1 MVILMD
7 LYELSSLLVF
17 TRVFPGQMRHTQ
29 DKVSEEHERLKLYV
43 NDLRKRY
50 DDVRSTKTRKQ
61 MNLDK
66 VTDSIRDL
74 QRDAVK
80 FVDEDTPTTRH
91 IRMLENRL
99 DKSLIK
105 YNEAH
110 SIRKTYE
117 QIVSRLR
124 EERIGFDNQLQAI
137 ERTLKAKE
145 HDLEELVLMSHDA
158 NHAKDQAK
166 AELIRAEY
174 QLHVER
180 ANRDKDIHE
189 RRAQVK
195 ATQEINAKI
204 AARDH
209 KRAEIKREAQG
220 DLSAQDE
227 KELSAMVLKNEITH
241 ENNKKELE
249 ARQKRVTNYEDAFQ
263 KIKNATG
270 VNDFQ
275 EVIQKI
281 LSQEGTK
288 ANLKNMVKEVQR
300 SIDALQE
307 QKIRERNAMEDIK
320 YSGSGPSGLRKAVD
334 QLEAELSV
342 AMASLNME
350 KDCYEAAAKALLAVK
365 SAVQQIIDKAERLK
379 VDSSTLPILTD
390 ETLSE
395 VLHVCE
401 FRLLKALDL
410 VSNDVDADRGAVGS
424 VDSAFSTMDLSTLSD
439 NNLRI
444 STTLNTEAFGA
455 CDDDDLD
462 DDGDEVMDRSTLKST
477 SLMSSPE
484 PRLGGTGGSKASSSS
499 GRTSRAKRP
508 DME

>member
-1 MVILMD
+1 MRV
-7 LYELSSLLVF
+7 LV
-17 TRVFPGQMRHTQ
+17 RGVVVVRGADVRARARPRCSDWTQ

-43 NDLRKRY
+43 QDLRKRY
-50 DDVRSTKTRKQ
+50 NEVKSTKTQKQ
-61 MNLDK
+61 KNLDK

-80 FVDEDTPTTRH
+80 YVEEDTPTTRH

-105 YNEAH
+105 FNEAH

-180 ANRDKDIHE
+180 ANRDEALQE

-195 ATQEINAKI
+195 TTQEMNAKI
-204 AARDH
+204 AARDT

-220 DLSAQDE
+220 DLSEQDE
-227 KELSAMVLKNEITH
+227 KELSAAILKNELTH

-275 EVIQKI
+275 GARAPPGGGRPARARVTVGI
-281 LSQEGTK
+281 LG
-288 ANLKNMVKEVQR
+288 
-300 SIDALQE
+300 
-307 QKIRERNAMEDIK
+307 
-320 YSGSGPSGLRKAVD
+320 
-334 QLEAELSV
+334 
-342 AMASLNME
+342 
-350 KDCYEAAAKALLAVK
+350 
-365 SAVQQIIDKAERLK
+365 
-379 VDSSTLPILTD
+379 
-390 ETLSE
+390 
-395 VLHVCE
+395 
-401 FRLLKALDL
+401 
-410 VSNDVDADRGAVGS
+410 
-424 VDSAFSTMDLSTLSD
+424 
-439 NNLRI
+439 
-444 STTLNTEAFGA
+444 
-455 CDDDDLD
+455 
-462 DDGDEVMDRSTLKST
+462 
-477 SLMSSPE
+477 
-484 PRLGGTGGSKASSSS
+484 
-499 GRTSRAKRP
+499 
-508 DME
+508 

>member
-1 MVILMD
+1 MQP
-7 LYELSSLLVF
+7 
-17 TRVFPGQMRHTQ
+17 RPRQ

-61 MNLDK
+61 HNLDK

-99 DKSLIK
+99 DKNLIK

-117 QIVSRLR
+117 QIVARLR

-166 AELIRAEY
+166 AELIRSEY

-180 ANRDKDIHE
+180 ANRDKDLQE

-195 ATQEINAKI
+195 ATQEMNAKI

-227 KELSAMVLKNEITH
+227 KELTAIVLKNDITH

-249 ARQKRVTNYEDAFQ
+249 ARQKCVTNYEEAFQ

-288 ANLKNMVKEVQR
+288 ANLKNMVKDVQR

-307 QKIRERNAMEDIK
+307 QKLRERNAMEDIK

-334 QLEAELSV
+334 QLEAELSE
-342 AMASLNME
+342 AQGNMNTE
-350 KDCYEAAAKALLAVK
+350 RELYEASAKSLLAVK
-365 SAVQQIIDKAERLK
+365 SAVQQIIDKADRLK
-379 VDSSTLPILTD
+379 VDSTTLPILTD
-390 ETLSE
+390 ETLGE
-395 VLHVCE
+395 VLQVCE

-410 VSNDVDADRGAVGS
+410 ITNDTDADRGAVGGM
-424 VDSAFSTMDLSTLSD
+424 DSAYSTMDMSTLSD

-444 STTLNTEAFGA
+444 STTLDPEAFGA
-455 CDDDDLD
+455 GDDDELE
-462 DDGDEVMDRSTLKST
+462 DDGDDVMDRSTLKST
-477 SLMSSPE
+477 SKETLDLMAASPE
-484 PRLGGTGGSKASSSS
+484 PKGGLHGL
-499 GRTSRAKRP
+499 
-508 DME
+508 

>member
-1 MVILMD
+1 
-7 LYELSSLLVF
+7 
-17 TRVFPGQMRHTQ
+17 
-29 DKVSEEHERLKLYV
+29 
-43 NDLRKRY
+43 
-50 DDVRSTKTRKQ
+50 
-61 MNLDK
+61 MNLDR

-288 ANLKNMVKEVQR
+288 ANLKNMVKEIQR

-307 QKIRERNAMEDIK
+307 QKLRERNAMEDIK
-320 YSGSGPSGLRKAVD
+320 YSGSGPSGLRKVVD

-342 AMASLNME
+342 TQANLNKE
-350 KDCYEAAAKALLAVK
+350 KDSYEAAAKSLLAVK

-401 FRLLKALDL
+401 FRLLKAFDL
-410 VSNDVDADRGAVGS
+410 VPSDADVDRGS
-424 VDSAFSTMDLSTLSD
+424 VSVGGADSAFSTMDLSTLSD

-444 STTLNTEAFGA
+444 STTLNPEAFGA
-455 CDDDDLD
+455 CDDDELD

-484 PRLGGTGGSKASSSS
+484 PRMSGTGGSKPGSSS